1 MHIIMLN
8 SDLLSVDLL
17 STFFIILTEVNC
29 MSLIHIFATNVH
41 KYRTEK
47 GLSQEALA
55 DLAGL
60 HRTYISAIER
70 ERRNISINNI
80 ENIAA
85 ALDVEPFVLLQNK
98 K

>member
-1 MHIIMLN
+1 
-8 SDLLSVDLL
+8 
-17 STFFIILTEVNC
+17 
-29 MSLIHIFATNVH
+29 MSLIHIFATNVR
-41 KYRTEK
+41 KYRIEK

-70 ERRNISINNI
+70 ERRNISIDNI

-85 ALDVEPFVLLQNK
+85 ALDVDAFMLLKENK
-98 K
+98 

>member
-1 MHIIMLN
+1 MHIIMPN

-17 STFFIILTEVNC
+17 STFFYNLHDVNC
-29 MSLIHIFATNVH
+29 MSLIHIFATNVR

-47 GLSQEALA
+47 GLSQETLA

-60 HRTYISAIER
+60 HRTYISAVER
-70 ERRNISINNI
+70 ERRNISIDNI

-85 ALDVEPFVLLQNK
+85 ALDVEPFVLLQNNK
-98 K
+98 

>member
-1 MHIIMLN
+1 
-8 SDLLSVDLL
+8 
-17 STFFIILTEVNC
+17 
-29 MSLIHIFATNVH
+29 MSLIHVFATNVR
-41 KYRTEK
+41 KYRNEK

-70 ERRNISINNI
+70 ERRNISIDNI

-85 ALDVEPFVLLQNK
+85 ALDVEPYMLLKNN
-98 K
+98 

>member
-1 MHIIMLN
+1 MN
-8 SDLLSVDLL
+8 
-17 STFFIILTEVNC
+17 
-29 MSLIHIFATNVH
+29 LIHIFATNVR

-70 ERRNISINNI
+70 ERRNISIDNI
-80 ENIAA
+80 ENIAS
-85 ALDVEPFVLLQNK
+85 ALGIDAYLLLK
-98 K
+98 KI